1 MSYSSGPPIYAPA
14 FYPPVQA
21 FDPRQT
27 VLAGMTPAQ
36 LQVLLSTA
44 QTAYTQ
50 LMVGGKP
57 VTVAYSQ
64 GDGSKSVTFNMAS
77 AGNLQTW
84 ISMLQKALGLPGM
97 SRRPMRPV
105 FSRW

>member
-1 MSYSSGPPIYAPA
+1 MSFSSGPPFTPAPC
-14 FYPPVQA
+14 PRGGG

-27 VLAGMTPAQ
+27 ALAGMTPAQ
-36 LQVLLSTA
+36 LQLLLSAA

-57 VTVAYSQ
+57 VTVSYSQ

-77 AGNLQTW
+77 AGNLQSW
-84 ISMLQKALGLPGM
+84 ISMVQRALGLPGM

-105 FSRW
+105 FTRW